1 MNDFVFPEDAG
12 PPLLG
17 GTSVLSDL
25 SIQDSSR
32 TEALYV
38 HESADISTAQQY
50 WSAAALASTPDC
62 HYVLGLNG
70 RFCYA
75 NRAFSALLQQ
85 PTAALLGKSFFDA
98 GYPPDQAAALQR
110 QVVEASR
117 SRHQT
122 RHEMQFQSPSGDAIY
137 HEYVFTPLFADDDTV
152 EAVAGAVRDVSQH
165 RNAEKAWQQARE
177 QLESQIR
184 QRAAELT
191 EANQLLQREVGERRL
206 AEQRLLESQQLLHHL
221 AAYQDG
227 VKEGERKRIAREIH
241 DELGQNLLA
250 LRIDVLR
257 LQARTAS
264 QNLGLNQCAGAA
276 LAQIDRTIKS
286 VRNLINNLRPPV
298 LDLGLHAA
306 IEWQIKEFQ
315 RLNNIVCR
323 LSGDGRHCDGVLDE
337 RRELAFFRILQESL
351 TNIARHAQANHVSIE
366 LRRDAA
372 ALSMKVSDDGVGMD
386 IAAARPAGSF
396 GLLGMYERISH
407 LQGELAVDSAPGQ
420 GVTLTVSIPLDAGS
434 RTLPGDT
441 RAPILSRP
449 APSV

>member
-1 MNDFVFPEDAG
+1 M
-12 PPLLG
+12 
-17 GTSVLSDL
+17 
-25 SIQDSSR
+25 
-32 TEALYV
+32 
-38 HESADISTAQQY
+38 
-50 WSAAALASTPDC
+50 
-62 HYVLGLNG
+62 
-70 RFCYA
+70 
-75 NRAFSALLQQ
+75 
-85 PTAALLGKSFFDA
+85 
-98 GYPPDQAAALQR
+98 
-110 QVVEASR
+110 
-117 SRHQT
+117 
-122 RHEMQFQSPSGDAIY
+122 
-137 HEYVFTPLFADDDTV
+137 
-152 EAVAGAVRDVSQH
+152 
-165 RNAEKAWQQARE
+165 
-177 QLESQIR
+177 R
-184 QRAAELT
+184 QRTAELT
-191 EANQLLQREVGERRL
+191 EANQLLQVEIGERRL
-206 AEQRLLESQQLLHHL
+206 AEQRLLESQQLLRHL

-264 QNLGLNQCAGAA
+264 RHRALSQCVGSA

-306 IEWQIKEFQ
+306 IEWQIREFQ

-323 LSGDGRHCDGVLDE
+323 LSGDGRDCDGVLDE

-351 TNIARHAQANHVSIE
+351 TNIARHAQAKHVSIE

-372 ALSMKVSDDGVGMD
+372 ALFMKISDDGVGMD
-386 IAAARPAGSF
+386 IAAARQAGSF

-434 RTLPGDT
+434 RTLPGGT
-441 RAPILSRP
+441 RVPILSRP
-449 APSV
+449 TSSA

>member
-1 MNDFVFPEDAG
+1 MLP
-12 PPLLG
+12 
-17 GTSVLSDL
+17 VLNIPASG
-25 SIQDSSR
+25 R
-32 TEALYV
+32 AEALYV
-38 HESADISTAQQY
+38 QRPTDIATAQQD
-50 WSAAALASTPDC
+50 WSTAALASTPDC

-85 PTAALLGKSFFDA
+85 PAAALIGKNFFDA
-98 GYPPDQAAALQR
+98 GYPPELAAALQR
-110 QVVEASR
+110 QIVEAIR

-122 RHEMQFQSPSGDAIY
+122 RHETQFQSPTGAAVY
-137 HEYVFTPLFADDDTV
+137 HEYVFTPLCADDDTV

-165 RNAEKAWQQARE
+165 KNAEKAWQQARE
-177 QLESQIR
+177 QLENQMR
-184 QRAAELT
+184 QRTAELT
-191 EANQLLQREVGERRL
+191 EANQLLQVEIGERRL
-206 AEQRLLESQQLLHHL
+206 AEQRLLESQQLLRHL
-221 AAYQDG
+221 AAYQEG

-264 QNLGLNQCAGAA
+264 RHPVLSQRVGSA

-306 IEWQIKEFQ
+306 IEWQISEFQ
-315 RLNNIVCR
+315 RLNNIACR
-323 LSGDGRHCDGVLDE
+323 LSGDGRDCDGVLDE

-351 TNIARHAQANHVSIE
+351 TNIARHAQASHVSIE

-372 ALSMKVSDDGVGMD
+372 ALSMKISDDGVGMD
-386 IAAARPAGSF
+386 IAAARQAGSF

-407 LQGELAVDSAPGQ
+407 LQGELAIDSAPGQ

-434 RTLPGDT
+434 RTLPASI
-441 RAPILSRP
+441 RLPILSRP
-449 APSV
+449 APSA